1 MSHVGIIL
9 FDKSLRDLLSFHV
22 INHKVI
28 DYVRK
33 LDVLRDNSIKRLVS
47 FGYDINNSCVRLF
60 YNLYAT
66 YKRFQKVYKMLLIK
80 EKVNMV
86 I

>member
-1 MSHVGIIL
+1 MGIIL
-9 FDKSLRDLLSFHV
+9 F
-22 INHKVI
+22 
-28 DYVRK
+28 
-33 LDVLRDNSIKRLVS
+33 DVLRDNSIKRLVS
-47 FGYDINNSCVRLF
+47 FGYDINNSYVRLF
-60 YNLYAT
+60 YNLYTT